1 MKISI
6 IIPIYNEAAT
16 IKKMQ
21 NQLRLLSDGV
31 EIIFVD
37 GGSCDNTVQLISEPF
52 KVISSQKGRANQMN
66 SGALAS
72 SGEVLF
78 FMHCDSV
85 LPNTAIKE
93 IKAVMKTYEVGYFGI
108 KFDTNNLLMKCCELM
123 SNIRAKNGIV
133 FGDQG
138 IFIKKELFF
147 KLGMFP
153 NLPIMED
160 YQLSLNIKHN
170 NISFGNTKNKIVT
183 SDRRFTG
190 SNFHRLKI
198 MYQMNKLRIEYRQGV
213 DIENIAKRYKDIR

>member
-6 IIPIYNEAAT
+6 IVPIYNEAAT

-21 NQLRLLSDGV
+21 NQLRMLSDEV
-31 EIIFVD
+31 EVIFVD
-37 GGSCDNTVQLISEPF
+37 GGSCDNTVQLISEYF

-93 IKAVMKTYEVGYFGI
+93 IEAVMKNYDAGYFGI
-108 KFDTNNLLMKCCELM
+108 KFDTKNLLMKCCQLM
-123 SNIRAKNGIV
+123 SNIRAKNGII

-138 IFIKKELFF
+138 IFIRKELFV

-153 NLPIMED
+153 SLPIMED
-160 YQLSLNIKHN
+160 YQFALNAKQN
-170 NISFGNTKNKIVT
+170 NISFGKTKNKIVT

-190 SNFHRLKI
+190 SNFHRLNI
-198 MYQMNKLRIEYRQGV
+198 MYKMNKLRREYRNGA
-213 DIENIAKRYKDIR
+213 DIQNIAKQYKDIR